1 MRRWWRTSTGLRRR
15 RCCQRRSER
24 KGGQAS
30 GAQGTLGPSGPG
42 NPEGRGWR
50 KGGLWSSQATHPAEG
65 ARPRGPG
72 GNLPSTQTRAL
83 PRAPFVYAHALP
95 TFAIPGSTVNRY
107 RQAIVRARLA
117 RRRGRKVGYVDIARG
132 GERQASGIREDLE
145 VRQQFSLSGELLD
158 TIICGVGDEQLVR
171 RID

>member
-15 RCCQRRSER
+15 RCCQRRAER

-107 RQAIVRARLA
+107 LF
-117 RRRGRKVGYVDIARG
+117 D
-132 GERQASGIREDLE
+132 DLK
-145 VRQQFSLSGELLD
+145 QTGELTELFIVTGFHKILQGHNGGGD
-158 TIICGVGDEQLVR
+158 PWHTDGNLYAGVIR
-171 RID
+171 RSDAPPG